1 MNRLREI
8 DLIKCDLDKNF
19 KEIEKAL
26 ISLANV
32 VKIDDNLGVV
42 NKLTIKKDKTLII
55 GEKSTVSLAIDSENV
70 FEGKL
75 LNNGTLINN
84 GTLQI

>member
-8 DLIKCDLDKNF
+8 DLINCDLDKNLR
-19 KEIEKAL
+19 EIEKAL

-55 GEKSTVSLAIDSENV
+55 GEKSTVSLAIDSDNV
-70 FEGKL
+70 FEGKTSQQGYS
-75 LNNGTLINN
+75 NK
-84 GTLQI
+84 